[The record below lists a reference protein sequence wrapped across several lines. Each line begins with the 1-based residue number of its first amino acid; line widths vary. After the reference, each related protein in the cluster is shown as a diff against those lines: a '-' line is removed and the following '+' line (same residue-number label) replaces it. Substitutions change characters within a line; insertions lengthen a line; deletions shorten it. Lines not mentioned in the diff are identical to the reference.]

1 MFKIKGNS
9 YGSINKYKA
18 RLVAKWYV
26 QRHGVD
32 FDEVFYSSGPH
43 RDTILYYCI
52 GSLKRMEVN
61 HLDVKTAF
69 LHGELK
75 KLVFTS
81 QLEGL

>member
-32 FDEVFYSSGPH
+32 FDEVFTLVARIGTLYFIIALAASSGW
-43 RDTILYYCI
+43 
-52 GSLKRMEVN
+52 K
-61 HLDVKTAF
+61 
-69 LHGELK
+69 
-75 KLVFTS
+75 
-81 QLEGL
+81 